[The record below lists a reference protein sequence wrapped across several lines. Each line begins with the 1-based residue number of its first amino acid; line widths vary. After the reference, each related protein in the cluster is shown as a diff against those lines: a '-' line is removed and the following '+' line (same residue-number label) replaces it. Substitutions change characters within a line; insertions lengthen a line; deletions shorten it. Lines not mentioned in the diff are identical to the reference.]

1 MIEKIQKNLSKNII
15 IYTLVAILLGVILG
29 HFYDLKF
36 ISNYIIYIVLIMIY
50 PMMVNLSLSSLK
62 NIKGSAKPLIE
73 ALIINFIFAPLFMWF
88 LTSIFISDPQ
98 ITLAL
103 MLLSIAPA
111 SSMGLGYIG
120 LAEGHLISGTIIVA
134 FAFIASIFVYPIL
147 GQYFAL
153 GAQISIPID
162 LMLKNLIF
170 ILILP
175 LILGVITRE
184 YIERKHGKE
193 KFLQVKPYFSTT
205 TLTFLY
211 ILMFAIF
218 ASKANLILK
227 NYIDIILL
235 LPVAILFYTVTT
247 ILILLVNNKI
257 LSFEYGHHQA
267 VVFTTVSKNVALTI
281 AILISLFGTEGQ
293 YLAIFPAIFS
303 LFQAPFLMIYLK
315 FSDNVKEWFKR

>member
-235 LPVAILFYTVTT
+235 FPVAILFYTVTT

-257 LSFEYGHHQA
+257 LLFEYGHHQA